1 MIFYRYMSQI
11 EFNKYL
17 NYQTIYP
24 TGRWKCNGICF
35 LSEKTKVI
43 SWKNNIFYLSPI
55 ECLDFLTGIVTEEV
69 LCQFEINNNIITPQ
83 LSTYAD
89 YNWEHSLDYDYD
101 NPETLCTVKEYIL
114 PYYNYHNAILLSYKY
129 LYK

>member
-24 TGRWKCNGICF
+24 TGGWNCNGICF

-69 LCQFEINNNIITPQ
+69 LCKFEINKDIITPQ

-89 YNWEHSLDYDYD
+89 YNWEHDLNYDYN

-114 PYYNYHNAILLSYKY
+114 PYYNYHNVTLLSYKY

>member
-1 MIFYRYMSQI
+1 MIFYRYMSYI

-24 TGRWKCNGICF
+24 TGRWNCNGVCF

-69 LCQFEINNNIITPQ
+69 LCKFEINKNIITPQ

-89 YNWEHSLDYDYD
+89 YNWEHDLNYDYN
-101 NPETLCTVKEYIL
+101 NPETLCTVKEYTL
-114 PYYNYHNAILLSYKY
+114 PYYNYHNAILLSHKY

>member
-1 MIFYRYMSQI
+1 MIFYRYMSHT

-17 NYQTIYP
+17 NCQTIYP
-24 TGRWKCNGICF
+24 TDRWNCNGVCF

-43 SWKNNIFYLSPI
+43 SWKDNIFYLSPI

-69 LCQFEINNNIITPQ
+69 LCQFEINKNIITPQ

-89 YNWEHSLDYDYD
+89 YNWEHSLDYDY
-101 NPETLCTVKEYIL
+101 NNSETLCTVKEYIL
-114 PYYNYHNAILLSYKY
+114 PYYNYHNATLLSYKY

>member
-1 MIFYRYMSQI
+1 MIFYRYMSYI

-24 TGRWKCNGICF
+24 TGRWNCNGICF

-43 SWKNNIFYLSPI
+43 SWKNNIFHLSPI

-69 LCQFEINNNIITPQ
+69 LCKFEINKNIITPQ

-89 YNWEHSLDYDYD
+89 YNWEHDLNYDYN

-114 PYYNYHNAILLSYKY
+114 PHYNYHNATLLSHKY

>member
-1 MIFYRYMSQI
+1 MIFYRYMSHK

-24 TGRWKCNGICF
+24 IDRWNCNVICF

-43 SWKNNIFYLSPI
+43 SWKDNIFYLSPI

-69 LCQFEINNNIITPQ
+69 LCQFEINKNIITPQ

-89 YNWEHSLDYDYD
+89 YNWEHSLDYDYN

-114 PYYNYHNAILLSYKY
+114 PYYNYHNATLLSYKY

>member
-1 MIFYRYMSQI
+1 MIFYRYMSYI

-24 TGRWKCNGICF
+24 TGRWNCNCVCF

-43 SWKNNIFYLSPI
+43 SWKNNIFHLSPI

-69 LCQFEINNNIITPQ
+69 LCKFEINKNIITSQ

-89 YNWEHSLDYDYD
+89 YNWEHDLDYDYN
-101 NPETLCTVKEYIL
+101 NPETLCTVKEYTL

>member
-1 MIFYRYMSQI
+1 MRS
-11 EFNKYL
+11 
-17 NYQTIYP
+17 
-24 TGRWKCNGICF
+24 
-35 LSEKTKVI
+35 
-43 SWKNNIFYLSPI
+43 NNIFYLSPI

-69 LCQFEINNNIITPQ
+69 LCQFEINKNIITPQ

-114 PYYNYHNAILLSYKY
+114 PYYNYHNTTLLSYKY